1 MPDAAPESTAQAL
14 PGLRKAAILF
24 LALGEEATEAV
35 FPHLRDDEIQELTR
49 EIAVLEK
56 ATPEEAEAVLGE
68 FHTLAL
74 ARSYVLQGGVEYA
87 KKILRKSL
95 PPERCREILD
105 RLVKYLDQGP
115 GFQNLRKADP
125 RLLSKIIQKEHPQTI
140 AFILSHLDA
149 AKAAHAIAS
158 LPSELQVEVARRMAS
173 LEEISPEVVKKV
185 SEILDKKITS
195 MAGSSI
201 EVQGV
206 KTVAEILNR
215 MGRNESKNILDKM
228 EQENPELAAHIRQ
241 LMFVFDDIQY
251 LPDKAIQEIL
261 KRVDKNVLVVAMK
274 GANPELQEKFFRNMS
289 SRAAETLKEEM
300 SFLGPVRVSE
310 VTEAQSS
317 VTEIVRQ
324 LEEEGLVVLAGGD
337 EDEYI

>member
-1 MPDAAPESTAQAL
+1 MSDVVENL
-14 PGLRKAAILF
+14 PGLRKAAIL
-24 LALGEEATEAV
+24 LVALGEEVSEV
-35 FPHLRDDEIQELTR
+35 IFPHLRDEEIQDLTR

-56 ATPEEAEAVLGE
+56 ATTEQAQSILEE
-68 FHTLAL
+68 FHTVAL
-74 ARSYVLQGGVEYA
+74 ARQYVLQGGVEYA

-95 PPERCREILD
+95 PPDRCRDILD
-105 RLVKYLDQGP
+105 RLTKYLDQGP

-140 AFILSHLDA
+140 AFILSHLDVG
-149 AKAAHAIAS
+149 KAAHAIAS
-158 LPSELQVEVARRMAS
+158 LPTELQVEVARRMAS

-185 SEILDKKITS
+185 SAVLDKKIMT

-206 KTVAEILNR
+206 KTVAEVLNR
-215 MGRNESKNILDKM
+215 MGRTESKNILDKL

-251 LPDKAIQEIL
+251 LPDKAMQEIL
-261 KRVDKNVLVVAMK
+261 KRSDKNVLTVALK
-274 GANPELQEKFFRNMS
+274 GASEEIQQKFFRNMS
-289 SRAAETLKEEM
+289 SRAVETLKEEM
-300 SFLGPVRVSE
+300 SYMGPVRVSE
-310 VTEAQSS
+310 VNESQSA

-324 LEEEGLVVLAGGD
+324 LEEEGVIVLSAGE
-337 EDEYI
+337 EDDYIS

>member
-1 MPDAAPESTAQAL
+1 MPETLDGI
-14 PGLRKAAILF
+14 PGLRKAAILMV
-24 LALGEEATEAV
+24 ALGDDASQKI
-35 FPHLRDDEIQELTR
+35 FPHLRDEEIQELTR
-49 EIAVLEK
+49 EIAVLDR
-56 ATPEEAEAVLGE
+56 ATTEEAQAVLEE

-105 RLVKYLDQGP
+105 RLTKYLDQGP

-149 AKAAHAIAS
+149 AKAANAIAS
-158 LPSELQVEVARRMAS
+158 LPTDLQVEVSRRMAS

-185 SEILDKKITS
+185 SSILDKKLIS

-215 MGRNESKNILDKM
+215 MGRTESKNILDKL
-228 EQENPELAAHIRQ
+228 EQETPELAAHIRQ
-241 LMFVFDDIQY
+241 LMFVFDDIQF
-251 LPDKAIQEIL
+251 LPDKGLQEIL
-261 KRVDKNVLVVAMK
+261 KRVDKNVLTVALK
-274 GANPELQEKFFRNMS
+274 GASKELQEKFFRNMS
-289 SRAAETLKEEM
+289 SRAVETLKEEM
-300 SFLGPVRVSE
+300 SFMGPVRVSD
-310 VTEAQSS
+310 VTEAQAG

-324 LEEEGLVVLAGGD
+324 LEEEGVIVVAGGE
-337 EDEYI
+337 EDEYIS

>member
-1 MPDAAPESTAQAL
+1 MPDVYQDVR
-14 PGLRKAAILF
+14 GVRKAAILF
-24 LALGEEATEAV
+24 VALGEEASANI
-35 FPHLRDDEIQELTR
+35 FPHLRDEEIQDLTR
-49 EIAVLEK
+49 EIAVLER
-56 ATPEEAEAVLGE
+56 ATPEQAQVVLEE

-74 ARSYVLQGGVEYA
+74 ARQYVLQGGVEYA
-87 KKILRKSL
+87 KKVLRQSL
-95 PPERCREILD
+95 PADRCRDILD

-140 AFILSHLDA
+140 AFILSHLDIARA
-149 AKAAHAIAS
+149 ANAIAS
-158 LPSELQVEVARRMAS
+158 LPTELQVEVARRMAN

-185 SEILDKKITS
+185 SAVLDKKIIS

-215 MGRNESKNILDKM
+215 MSRVEAKSILDKL

-241 LMFVFDDIQY
+241 LMFVFDDIQF

-261 KRVDKNVLVVAMK
+261 KRTDKNALTVALK
-274 GANPELQEKFFRNMS
+274 GTSDELREKFFRNMS
-289 SRAAETLKEEM
+289 SRAVETLREEM
-300 SFLGPVRVSE
+300 SFMGPVRVSE
-310 VTEAQSS
+310 VTDAQASI
-317 VTEIVRQ
+317 TEIVRQ
-324 LEEEGLVVLAGGD
+324 LEEEGLIVLSGGEQD
-337 EDEYI
+337 DYIS

>member
-1 MPDAAPESTAQAL
+1 
-14 PGLRKAAILF
+14 
-24 LALGEEATEAV
+24 
-35 FPHLRDDEIQELTR
+35 
-49 EIAVLEK
+49 
-56 ATPEEAEAVLGE
+56 
-68 FHTLAL
+68 
-74 ARSYVLQGGVEYA
+74 
-87 KKILRKSL
+87 
-95 PPERCREILD
+95 
-105 RLVKYLDQGP
+105 
-115 GFQNLRKADP
+115 
-125 RLLSKIIQKEHPQTI
+125 
-140 AFILSHLDA
+140 
-149 AKAAHAIAS
+149 
-158 LPSELQVEVARRMAS
+158 
-173 LEEISPEVVKKV
+173 
-185 SEILDKKITS
+185 
-195 MAGSSI
+195 
-201 EVQGV
+201 
-206 KTVAEILNR
+206 
-215 MGRNESKNILDKM
+215 
-228 EQENPELAAHIRQ
+228 LAAHIRQ

>member
-1 MPDAAPESTAQAL
+1 MPNTAENL
-14 PGLRKAAILF
+14 PGLRKAAIL
-24 LALGEEATEAV
+24 LVALGEDVSEV
-35 FPHLRDDEIQELTR
+35 IFPHLRDEEIQELTR

-56 ATPEEAEAVLGE
+56 ATTEQAQSILEE
-68 FHTLAL
+68 FHTVAL
-74 ARSYVLQGGVEYA
+74 ARHYVLQGGVEYA

-95 PPERCREILD
+95 PPDRCRSILD
-105 RLVKYLDQGP
+105 RLTKYLDQGP

-140 AFILSHLDA
+140 AFILSHLDVS
-149 AKAAHAIAS
+149 KAAHAIAS
-158 LPSELQVEVARRMAS
+158 LPTELQVEVARRMAS

-185 SEILDKKITS
+185 SAVLDKKIMT

-206 KTVAEILNR
+206 KTVAEVLNR
-215 MGRNESKNILDKM
+215 MGRTESKNILDKL

-251 LPDKAIQEIL
+251 LPDKAMQEIL
-261 KRVDKNVLVVAMK
+261 KRCDKSVLTVALK
-274 GANPELQEKFFRNMS
+274 GASEEIQQKFFRNMS
-289 SRAAETLKEEM
+289 SRAVETLKEEM
-300 SFLGPVRVSE
+300 SYMGPVRVSE
-310 VTEAQSS
+310 VNESQSA

-324 LEEEGLVVLAGGD
+324 LEEEGVIVLSAGE
-337 EDEYI
+337 EDDYIS

>member
-1 MPDAAPESTAQAL
+1 MAESERPPVEDI

-24 LALGEEATEAV
+24 VALGEQASEAV
-35 FPHLRDDEIQELTR
+35 FPHLRDDEIQDLTR

-56 ATPEEAEAVLGE
+56 ASPDVAEAVMEE
-68 FHTLAL
+68 FHTMVL

-105 RLVKYLDQGP
+105 RLMKYLDQGP

-149 AKAAHAIAS
+149 AKAAHAISS
-158 LPSELQVEVARRMAS
+158 LPTDLQVEVAKRMAS

-185 SEILDKKITS
+185 AEILDKKIVS

-206 KTVAEILNR
+206 KTVAEVLNR
-215 MGRNESKNILDKM
+215 MGRTESKNILDKL

-261 KRVDKNVLVVAMK
+261 KRVDKNVLTVALK
-274 GANPELQEKFFRNMS
+274 GASDELKEKFFRNMS
-289 SRAAETLKEEM
+289 SRAVETLKEEM
-300 SFLGPVRVSE
+300 SYLGPVRVSE
-310 VTEAQSS
+310 VTEAQAA

-324 LEEEGLVVLAGGD
+324 LEEEGVVVLAGGD
-337 EDEYI
+337 EDEYIT

>member
-1 MPDAAPESTAQAL
+1 LAQDVQEI
-14 PGLRKAAILF
+14 PGLRKAAIL
-24 LALGEEATEAV
+24 LVALGEEASEAL
-35 FPHLRDDEIQELTR
+35 FPHLRDEEIQEITR
-49 EIAVLEK
+49 EVAVLEK
-56 ATPEEAEAVLGE
+56 ASPEEAEAVIEE

-74 ARSYVLQGGVEYA
+74 ARSYVLQGGVEFA

-95 PPERCREILD
+95 PPERCREILE

-149 AKAAHAIAS
+149 AKAAHAISS

-185 SEILDKKITS
+185 SEILDKKIAS

-215 MGRNESKNILDKM
+215 MGRTESKNILDRM

-261 KRVDKNVLVVAMK
+261 KRVDKNALVVALK
-274 GANPELQEKFFRNMS
+274 GASPDLQEKFFRNMS
-289 SRAAETLKEEM
+289 SRAVETLKEEM

-310 VTEAQSS
+310 VTEAQSTI
-317 VTEIVRQ
+317 TEIVRQ
-324 LEEEGLVVLAGGD
+324 LEEEGVVVLAGGD

>member
-1 MPDAAPESTAQAL
+1 MPETLDGI
-14 PGLRKAAILF
+14 PGLRKAAILMV
-24 LALGEEATEAV
+24 ALGDEASQKI
-35 FPHLRDDEIQELTR
+35 FPHLRDEEIQELTR
-49 EIAVLEK
+49 EIAVLER
-56 ATPEEAEAVLGE
+56 ATTEEAQAVLEE

-105 RLVKYLDQGP
+105 RLTKYLDQGP

-149 AKAAHAIAS
+149 AKAANAIAS
-158 LPSELQVEVARRMAS
+158 LPTDLQVEVSRRMAS

-185 SEILDKKITS
+185 SSILDKKLIS

-215 MGRNESKNILDKM
+215 MGRTESKNILDKL
-228 EQENPELAAHIRQ
+228 EQETPELAAHIRQ
-241 LMFVFDDIQY
+241 LMFVFDDIQF
-251 LPDKAIQEIL
+251 LPDKGLQEIL
-261 KRVDKNVLVVAMK
+261 KRVDKNVLTVALK
-274 GANPELQEKFFRNMS
+274 GASKELQEKFFRNMS
-289 SRAAETLKEEM
+289 SRAVETLKEEM
-300 SFLGPVRVSE
+300 SFMGPVRVSD
-310 VTEAQSS
+310 VTEAQAS

-324 LEEEGLVVLAGGD
+324 LEEEGVIVLAGGE
-337 EDEYI
+337 EDEYIS

>member
-1 MPDAAPESTAQAL
+1 MAEAVETL
-14 PGLRKAAILF
+14 PGLRKAAIL
-24 LALGEEATEAV
+24 LVALGEEATEAL
-35 FPHLRDDEIQELTR
+35 FPHLKDEEIQELTR
-49 EIAVLEK
+49 EIAMLDK
-56 ATPEEAEAVLGE
+56 ATPEQAEAVVEE

-105 RLVKYLDQGP
+105 RLIKYLDQGP

-149 AKAAHAIAS
+149 AKAAHAISS
-158 LPSELQVEVARRMAS
+158 LPTDLQVEVARRMAS
-173 LEEISPEVVKKV
+173 LEEISPGVVKTV
-185 SEILDKKITS
+185 AAILDKKIVS

-215 MGRNESKNILDKM
+215 MGRTESKNILDKM
-228 EQENPELAAHIRQ
+228 EQDNPELAAHIRQ

-251 LPDKAIQEIL
+251 LPDKALQEIL
-261 KRVDKNVLVVAMK
+261 KRVDKNVLTIALK
-274 GANPELQEKFFRNMS
+274 GASEDLRQKFFRNMS
-289 SRAAETLKEEM
+289 SRAVETLREEM
-300 SFLGPVRVSE
+300 TYLGPVRVSE
-310 VTEAQSS
+310 VTEAQSTI
-317 VTEIVRQ
+317 TEIVRQ
-324 LEEEGLVVLAGGD
+324 LEEEGLIVLAAGE
-337 EDEYI
+337 EDEYIS

>member
-1 MPDAAPESTAQAL
+1 V
-14 PGLRKAAILF
+14 
-24 LALGEEATEAV
+24 LGEDASESI
-35 FPHLRDDEIQELTR
+35 FPHLRDEEIQELTR

-56 ATPEEAEAVLGE
+56 ATSEEAQVILEE
-68 FHTLAL
+68 FHTLAM

-95 PPERCREILD
+95 PPERCRDILD

-115 GFQNLRKADP
+115 GFTNLRKADP

-140 AFILSHLDA
+140 AFILSHLDVS
-149 AKAAHAIAS
+149 KAAHAIAS
-158 LPSELQVEVARRMAS
+158 LPTDLQVEVARRMAN

-185 SEILDKKITS
+185 SAVLDKKIVA

-206 KTVAEILNR
+206 KTVAEVLNR
-215 MGRNESKNILDKM
+215 MGRSESKGILDKL

-251 LPDKAIQEIL
+251 LPDRALQEIL
-261 KRVDKNVLVVAMK
+261 KRADKHVLIVSLK
-274 GANPELQEKFFRNMS
+274 GAAEDLREKFFRNMS
-289 SRAAETLKEEM
+289 SRAVETMREEM
-300 SFLGPVRVSE
+300 SFMGPVKVSE
-310 VTEAQSS
+310 VNESQSAI
-317 VTEIVRQ
+317 TEIVRQ
-324 LEEEGLVVLAGGD
+324 LEEEGVIVLTAGE
-337 EDEYI
+337 EDEYIS

>member
-1 MPDAAPESTAQAL
+1 MPDTL
-14 PGLRKAAILF
+14 DGIPGLRKAAILMV
-24 LALGEEATEAV
+24 ALGDEASQKI
-35 FPHLRDDEIQELTR
+35 FPHLRDEEIQELTR
-49 EIAVLEK
+49 EIAVLDR
-56 ATPEEAEAVLGE
+56 ATTEEAQAVLEE

-105 RLVKYLDQGP
+105 RLTKYLDQGP

-149 AKAAHAIAS
+149 AKAANAIAS
-158 LPSELQVEVARRMAS
+158 LPTDLQVEVSRRMAS

-185 SEILDKKITS
+185 SSILDKKLIS

-215 MGRNESKNILDKM
+215 MGRTESKNILDKL
-228 EQENPELAAHIRQ
+228 EQETPELAAHIRQ
-241 LMFVFDDIQY
+241 LMFVFDDIQF
-251 LPDKAIQEIL
+251 LPDKGLQEIL
-261 KRVDKNVLVVAMK
+261 KRVDKNVLTVALK
-274 GANPELQEKFFRNMS
+274 GASKELQEKFFRNMS
-289 SRAAETLKEEM
+289 SRAVETLKEEM
-300 SFLGPVRVSE
+300 SFMGPVRVSD
-310 VTEAQSS
+310 VTEAQAS

-324 LEEEGLVVLAGGD
+324 LEEEGVIVVAGGE
-337 EDEYI
+337 EDEYIS

>member
-261 KRVDKNVLVVAMK
+261 KRVDKN
-274 GANPELQEKFFRNMS
+274 
-289 SRAAETLKEEM
+289 
-300 SFLGPVRVSE
+300 
-310 VTEAQSS
+310 
-317 VTEIVRQ
+317 
-324 LEEEGLVVLAGGD
+324 
-337 EDEYI
+337 

>member
-1 MPDAAPESTAQAL
+1 MPEPLDGV
-14 PGLRKAAILF
+14 PGLRKAAILMV
-24 LALGEEATEAV
+24 ALGDEASQKI
-35 FPHLRDDEIQELTR
+35 FPHLRDEEIQELTR
-49 EIAVLEK
+49 EIAVLER
-56 ATPEEAEAVLGE
+56 ATTDEAQAVLEE

-105 RLVKYLDQGP
+105 RLTKYLDQGP

-149 AKAAHAIAS
+149 AKAANAIAS
-158 LPSELQVEVARRMAS
+158 LPTDLQVEVSRRMAS

-185 SEILDKKITS
+185 SSILDKKLIS

-215 MGRNESKNILDKM
+215 MGRTESKNILDKL
-228 EQENPELAAHIRQ
+228 EQETPELAAHIRQ
-241 LMFVFDDIQY
+241 LMFVFDDIQF
-251 LPDKAIQEIL
+251 LPDKGLQEIL
-261 KRVDKNVLVVAMK
+261 KRVDKNVLTVALK
-274 GANPELQEKFFRNMS
+274 GASKELQEKFFRNMS
-289 SRAAETLKEEM
+289 SRAVETLKEEM
-300 SFLGPVRVSE
+300 SFMGPVRVSD
-310 VTEAQSS
+310 VTEAQAS

-324 LEEEGLVVLAGGD
+324 LEEEGVIVVAGGE
-337 EDEYI
+337 EDEYIS